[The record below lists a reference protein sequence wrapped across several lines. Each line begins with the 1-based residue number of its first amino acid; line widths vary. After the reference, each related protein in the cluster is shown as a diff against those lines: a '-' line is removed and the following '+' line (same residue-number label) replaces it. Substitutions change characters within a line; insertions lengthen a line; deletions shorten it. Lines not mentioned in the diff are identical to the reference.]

1 MIENAHKEEH
11 IADLE
16 QATIRQALSGIRWTG
31 FCPGTFMPL
40 SQAGCLQK
48 GLSDSSYKMLWQISN

>member
-16 QATIRQALSGIRWTG
+16 QATIRQALSRIHWTG

-40 SQAGCLQK
+40 SQAGE
-48 GLSDSSYKMLWQISN
+48 GISDSSYKMLWQISN